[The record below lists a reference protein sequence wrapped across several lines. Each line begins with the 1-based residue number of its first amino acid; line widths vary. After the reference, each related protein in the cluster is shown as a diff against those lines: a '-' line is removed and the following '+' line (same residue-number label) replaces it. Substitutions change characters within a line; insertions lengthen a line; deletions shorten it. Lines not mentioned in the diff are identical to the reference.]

1 MRGKREAHPMND
13 GIYLAVEEKSN
24 RFNLIALG
32 VLSLLVLLA
41 EILNELEIFGAP
53 KTVMR
58 ISTVLG
64 LVFFN
69 LAALVFLIHRSV
81 RKDDSLL
88 RRPGFKW
95 LIIFSGYLGVA
106 VFSVA
111 ITVHTVILAAIPALI
126 AAQYR
131 YQRRLLC
138 WSLLGSVLLV
148 LAGVYGGFF
157 LGMPDRNFL
166 KGMLSEADAMILSNR
181 LTIATPRR
189 MIELCTHYAMPR
201 LLGVVAVNL
210 LAGGIARRNDDM
222 LRQQAALAARVQ
234 EEMERRNS
242 MQSHVIED
250 LAALIETRDQSTG
263 EHVIRTKKY
272 VGMIAEAMRARG
284 MFPEALTDEG
294 IEEMRSAAPLHD
306 VGKISVSDR
315 ILLKPGKLT
324 PEEFEEM
331 KSHAPRGGKVIRNI
345 FKNLED
351 PVFLKMAEEIATS
364 HHEKWNGQGY
374 PCGLKGEAIPLA
386 ARIMAA
392 ADVYDALVSPRV
404 YKEPVSPEEALA
416 IIEGDSGKHFD
427 PDVVLA
433 MGDIREQLIA
443 EARKPLEQEQDS

>member
-1 MRGKREAHPMND
+1 MQRKPEAPPLNE
-13 GIYLAVEEKSN
+13 GLYLDVEEKAN

-32 VLSLLVLLA
+32 VLSILVLLA

-64 LVFFN
+64 LLSFN

-81 RKDDSLL
+81 KKSDALL
-88 RRPGFKW
+88 RWPGYKC
-95 LIIFSGYLGVA
+95 LIIFSGLLGVA

-111 ITVHTVILAAIPALI
+111 ITVHTVILAALPALI

-131 YQRRLLC
+131 YQKRLVVWTLA
-138 WSLLGSVLLV
+138 GSVLLV

-166 KGMLSEADAMILSNR
+166 KGMLTEAEAMVLSNR

-201 LLGVVAVNL
+201 LLGVVAVSL
-210 LAGGIARRNDDM
+210 LAGGIARRNDEM
-222 LRQQAALAARVQ
+222 LRQQAALAVQVQ

-272 VGMIAEAMRARG
+272 VGMIAEAMRDQG
-284 MFPEALTDEG
+284 LFPEVLTDEG

-306 VGKISVSDR
+306 VGKISVSDT

-364 HHEKWNGQGY
+364 HHEKWNGKGY
-374 PCGLKGEAIPLA
+374 PYGLKGEAIPLS

-404 YKEPVSPEEALA
+404 YKEPISPEEALD
-416 IIEGDSGKHFD
+416 IIEGDCGEHFD
-427 PDVVLA
+427 PDVIRGMRA
-433 MGDIREQLIA
+433 IREQLIA
-443 EARKPLEQEQDS
+443 EAKKPIEYEEI